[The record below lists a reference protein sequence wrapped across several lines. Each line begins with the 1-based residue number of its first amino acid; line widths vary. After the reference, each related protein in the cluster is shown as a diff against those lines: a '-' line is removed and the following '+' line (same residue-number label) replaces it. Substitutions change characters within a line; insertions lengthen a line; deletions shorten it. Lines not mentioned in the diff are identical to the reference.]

1 VVYRYNMNQILE
13 VDVVDVETQTTRS
26 ARLHLLGELLDM
38 EAAEDQV
45 SETQVR

>member
-1 VVYRYNMNQILE
+1 MNQILE
-13 VDVVDVETQTTRS
+13 VDVVDVETQTAQS

-45 SETQVR
+45 SETEVR